1 MPTKRCH
8 DTAGLEQ
15 YGRYVLSYIDELLDF
30 HVRKPFRDLR
40 FKRYV
45 ARQKAFNELCQR
57 ISDAG
62 GINPLIGFGDY
73 GCTGASSVIKGHVR
87 APIKRLRSNLR
98 KRGWQVPYMDEAY
111 SSQRCSRC
119 HSSLLYMRRAGRRVY
134 EVLHCPNSVCS
145 NTTVHRDVD
154 AAASIL
160 EIFLYCM
167 RWGHRPPQYAY
178 VRT

>member
-1 MPTKRCH
+1 ME
-8 DTAGLEQ
+8 L
-15 YGRYVLSYIDELLDF
+15 YGRYVLSSADELLDY
-30 HVRKPFRDLR
+30 HIRKPFRDLR

-45 ARQKAFNELCQR
+45 ARQKAFNNLCKR
-57 ISDAG
+57 FADVG
-62 GINPLIGFGDY
+62 GHNPLIGFGDY

-87 APIKRLRSNLR
+87 APIKQLRSHLL
-98 KRGWQVPYMDEAY
+98 KRGWQVPYVDEAY

-119 HSSLLYMRRAGRRVY
+119 HSKLVFMRRAGRPVY
-134 EVLHCPNSVCS
+134 EVLHCQNSVCS

-160 EIFLYCM
+160 IIFLHCM
-167 RWGHRPPQYAY
+167 RWGSRPPEYAY